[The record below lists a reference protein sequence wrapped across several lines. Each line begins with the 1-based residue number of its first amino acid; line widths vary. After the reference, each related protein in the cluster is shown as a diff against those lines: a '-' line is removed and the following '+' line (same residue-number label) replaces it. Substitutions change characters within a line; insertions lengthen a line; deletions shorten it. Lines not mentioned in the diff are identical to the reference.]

1 MQVCKFFASFFELQ
15 TLFLSVDMSL
25 GLTED
30 FVSKI
35 EQFQNFLNFQYQT
48 YAIFWFWISVKNDL
62 SVLNLLRG
70 LVHAIT
76 QFTFRFRAENL
87 QFFE

>member
-1 MQVCKFFASFFELQ
+1 MQVICKFFASFFELQ

-48 YAIFWFWISVKNDL
+48 YAIFWF
-62 SVLNLLRG
+62 
-70 LVHAIT
+70 
-76 QFTFRFRAENL
+76 
-87 QFFE
+87 